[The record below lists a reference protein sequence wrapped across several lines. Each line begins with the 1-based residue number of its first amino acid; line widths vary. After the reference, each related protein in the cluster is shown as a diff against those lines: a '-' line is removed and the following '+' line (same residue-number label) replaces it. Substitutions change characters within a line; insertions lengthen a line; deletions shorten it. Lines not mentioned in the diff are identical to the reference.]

1 MNQGRAFFPIL
12 PRSTVLAGAATV
24 AVLALAACS
33 HPPKAPLRL
42 VVGDAKRGSVVI
54 GRSGCGSC
62 HEIPGIMHAEGMV
75 GPPLDHF
82 SRRTIVAGLLPN
94 TPANLVHWIRDPQQV
109 VPGNAMPDAGLD
121 DQQARDVAAYLYTL
135 R

>member
-1 MNQGRAFFPIL
+1 MSRLRPIRFFVVAAVAAAVFAL
-12 PRSTVLAGAATV
+12 TGCRDQAGV
-24 AVLALAACS
+24 
-33 HPPKAPLRL
+33 PQRPN
-42 VVGDAKRGSVVI
+42 VGDAARGEIVI

-62 HEIPGIMHAEGMV
+62 HVIPGIMQANGMV

-82 SRRTIVAGLLPN
+82 ARRTIVAGLLPN
-94 TPANLVHWIRDPQQV
+94 TPSNLVHWIRQPQQV

-121 DQQARDVAAYLYTL
+121 EQQARDVAAYLYSL

>member
-1 MNQGRAFFPIL
+1 MSHAPAR
-12 PRSTVLAGAATV
+12 RSNLAGCAGVALVAAT
-24 AVLALAACS
+24 LMLSACGDHAGVPS
-33 HPPKAPLRL
+33 RPR
-42 VVGDAKRGSVVI
+42 VGDAARGAIVI

-62 HEIPGIMHAEGMV
+62 HEIPGVMQANGMV

-82 SRRTIVAGLLPN
+82 ARRTIIAGLLPN
-94 TPANLVHWIRDPQQV
+94 TPENLVHWIRDPQQV

-121 DQQARDVAAYLYTL
+121 DRQARDIAAYLYTL

>member
-1 MNQGRAFFPIL
+1 MSPIR
-12 PRSTVLAGAATV
+12 PIIVVVAAAITVG
-24 AVLALAACS
+24 VLALAGCGDQAGV
-33 HPPKAPLRL
+33 PQRPK
-42 VVGDAKRGSVVI
+42 VGDAARGAIVI

-62 HEIPGIMHAEGMV
+62 HEIPGVMQANGMV

-82 SRRTIVAGLLPN
+82 ARRTIVAGLLPN
-94 TPANLVHWIRDPQQV
+94 TPANLVRWIRYPQQV

-121 DQQARDVAAYLYTL
+121 EQQARDVAAYLYSL

>member
-1 MNQGRAFFPIL
+1 MNRLRPTRLFGAAATTAAVL
-12 PRSTVLAGAATV
+12 TLAGCGDNARV
-24 AVLALAACS
+24 PQRS
-33 HPPKAPLRL
+33 H
-42 VVGDAKRGSVVI
+42 VGDAARGAIVI

-62 HEIPGIMHAEGMV
+62 HVIPGIMQANGMV

-82 SRRTIVAGLLPN
+82 ARRTIVAGLLPN
-94 TPANLVHWIRDPQQV
+94 TPPNLVHWIRDPQQV

-121 DQQARDVAAYLYTL
+121 EQQARDVAAYLYSL

>member
-1 MNQGRAFFPIL
+1 MNRLRPIRQFVATATTAAAL
-12 PRSTVLAGAATV
+12 SMAGCDDQAGIPQRPTVGNAARGAI
-24 AVLALAACS
+24 
-33 HPPKAPLRL
+33 
-42 VVGDAKRGSVVI
+42 VI

-62 HEIPGIMHAEGMV
+62 HEIPGIMQANGMV

-82 SRRTIVAGLLPN
+82 ARRTIVAGLLPN
-94 TPANLVHWIRDPQQV
+94 TPSNLVHWIRQPQQV

-121 DQQARDVAAYLYTL
+121 EQQARDVAAYLYSL